1 MTAGNAATDLKTLRI
16 GVISPNLAYG
26 LDWMPDSDHRD
37 AVWPLESVAKK
48 VSLLFD
54 RIYLTHDLDVTCE
67 IVGSYE
73 ENAETA
79 TLRYLAARRL
89 LFVPKELGYDFGEA
103 FVTAYAT
110 GAAAALHRRL
120 IRVGNP
126 YMNEEPGETKYIGQP
141 DIGDFDASN
150 GWHPRSRVGW
160 DDPRITTRKMLY
172 ENLLM
177 RRNVAMLRAA
187 GCENVAIVGRQ
198 YENLPPAK
206 RSHPVWSVVLKEL
219 PQLDVRAP
227 WEDVFSFR
235 QEERTQH
242 FVRSLRRWVRKTVAE
257 NWSAAELEDE
267 IKELVYQYDRHM
279 RASEMSGAKEALEIV
294 ITGAAELVEDVVKL
308 RFGKLAKLA
317 TAMLNQRAAR
327 LREDSTAPGS
337 ELALIPETR
346 RAFTSSRICS

>member
-26 LDWMPDSDHRD
+26 LDWMPDSDYRD

-89 LFVPKELGYDFGEA
+89 LLVPKELGYDSGEA

-141 DIGDFDASN
+141 DIGDFDA
-150 GWHPRSRVGW
+150 
-160 DDPRITTRKMLY
+160 
-172 ENLLM
+172 
-177 RRNVAMLRAA
+177 
-187 GCENVAIVGRQ
+187 
-198 YENLPPAK
+198 
-206 RSHPVWSVVLKEL
+206 
-219 PQLDVRAP
+219 
-227 WEDVFSFR
+227 
-235 QEERTQH
+235 
-242 FVRSLRRWVRKTVAE
+242 
-257 NWSAAELEDE
+257 
-267 IKELVYQYDRHM
+267 
-279 RASEMSGAKEALEIV
+279 
-294 ITGAAELVEDVVKL
+294 
-308 RFGKLAKLA
+308 
-317 TAMLNQRAAR
+317 
-327 LREDSTAPGS
+327 
-337 ELALIPETR
+337 
-346 RAFTSSRICS
+346 

>member
-1 MTAGNAATDLKTLRI
+1 MTAGNAATDLKALRI

-26 LDWMPDSDHRD
+26 LDWFPDTEHGG

-48 VSLLFD
+48 VALLFD

-67 IVGSYE
+67 LVGGYA
-73 ENAETA
+73 ENTETT
-79 TLRYLAARRL
+79 TLRYLAAQRL
-89 LFVPKELGYDFGEA
+89 LFTPTELGYDSGEA
-103 FVTAYAT
+103 FIAAYTT
-110 GAAAALHRRL
+110 GAAATLHRRL

-126 YMNEEPGETKYIGQP
+126 WSDEEPGDMKYIGQP
-141 DIGDFDASN
+141 DIGDIDAQN

-160 DDPRITTRKMLY
+160 NDPKITTRKMLY

-227 WEDVFSFR
+227 WEDVFGFR
-235 QEERTQH
+235 EEERTQH

-257 NWSAAELEDE
+257 NCNAVELEDE
-267 IKELVYQYDRHM
+267 IKELVYQYERHM
-279 RASEMSGAKEALEIV
+279 RASKMSGAKEALEIV
-294 ITGAAELVEDVVKL
+294 ITGAAELVEDIVKL
-308 RFGKLAKLA
+308 RLGKLARLA
-317 TAMLNQRAAR
+317 TAVLNQRATR
-327 LREDSTAPGS
+327 LRDESTAPGH

-346 RAFTSSRICS
+346 RAFTSNRIRS